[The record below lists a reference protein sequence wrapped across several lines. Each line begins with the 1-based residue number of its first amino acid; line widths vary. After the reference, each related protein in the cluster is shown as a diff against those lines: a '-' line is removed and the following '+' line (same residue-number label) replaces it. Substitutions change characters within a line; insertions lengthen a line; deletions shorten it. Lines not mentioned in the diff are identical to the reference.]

1 MARGAPVWYV
11 VASLLTALAVYE
23 IFQYT
28 GYDKTLGTF
37 LTALVYI
44 FTFPI
49 GIAFWVYQDAR
60 EHGWNGL
67 SWALISIFLPLGF
80 LVYAIARKP
89 RGLET
94 RGSIWYLVYGILF
107 PVGYLIVGLVTGFG
121 GILLVMGVFI
131 WMGFVIIMSAPAKE
145 SQSP

>member
-28 GYDKTLGTF
+28 GYDKTLGTLF
-37 LTALVYI
+37 TALVYI
-44 FTFPI
+44 FTFPV

-80 LVYAIARKP
+80 MVYAIAGNRIA
-89 RGLET
+89 GLT
-94 RGSIWYLVYGILF
+94 GFTGSPELF
-107 PVGYLIVGLVTGFG
+107 PLSGLPSELG
-121 GILLVMGVFI
+121 
-131 WMGFVIIMSAPAKE
+131 
-145 SQSP
+145 